1 MFDTPEEK
9 AALKEAID
17 EATTGLVKKN
27 TELLSELKEAKK
39 GRQIDPSTVEKLEAR
54 IDELDLALAG
64 ANKAVKTATAQAEKA
79 VKALETES
87 AFTQKLL
94 IDNGLGDA
102 LVKANV
108 SNPTHLKAAKAMLR
122 GDVKIVVDGENR
134 KAMIG
139 EKELPAYITEW
150 AGSEEGKQFVA
161 APNNAGGGAHGGGSN
176 KGAVTLKRAE
186 FETRDPV
193 ARQAFLKDGGK
204 LVD

>member
-1 MFDTPEEK
+1 MFDTPEAK

-27 TELLSELKEAKK
+27 AELLSELKEAKK

-64 ANKAVKTATAQAEKA
+64 ANKAAKTATAQAEKA

-108 SNPTHLKAAKAMLR
+108 NNATHLKAARAMLR

-139 EKELPAYITEW
+139 DKELTTYITEW

-161 APNNAGGGAHGGGSN
+161 APNNAGGGAQGGGSAT
-176 KGAVTLKRAE
+176 GVVTMKRAA
-186 FETRDPV
+186 FDATDP
-193 ARQAFLKDGGK
+193 ASKNAFLKGGGK